1 MLIAGNRALRDDSP
15 DTSARENDLSVAM
28 QIRPPC
34 RSCDHGLDKGE
45 LRAATGAGMQI
56 CRTKQAIRAVI
67 QPWRQAAETVTLV
80 PTMGFLHAGHI
91 ALVARAKAEGGRVVA
106 TIFVNPTQFGPN
118 EDLTTY
124 PRDEACDF
132 DMLRAA
138 GVDAVFAPDVAEV
151 YDPAAQTQV
160 EATALSRILIGRLRP
175 GHFRGVATVVTK
187 LFNIIQPDAACFGE
201 KDYQQLAV
209 IRTITRDLDMPV
221 RVIGVPTMREA
232 DGLAMSSRNVRLTPA
247 DRAAAPVLNAALT
260 HAAAMPGASVAQMH
274 GTVRDTLAREPQ
286 ADVQSVDI
294 RDAASLRPVRGQPT
308 APVVILLAVKFG
320 QVLLIDN
327 RVILPPDQGAAS

>member
-1 MLIAGNRALRDDSP
+1 
-15 DTSARENDLSVAM
+15 
-28 QIRPPC
+28 
-34 RSCDHGLDKGE
+34 
-45 LRAATGAGMQI
+45 MQI
-56 CRTKQAIRAVI
+56 CRTKQAIRAAI
-67 QPWRQAAETVTLV
+67 RPWRQAGEGVTLV
-80 PTMGFLHAGHI
+80 PTMGYLHAGHM
-91 ALVARAKAEGGRVVA
+91 ALVARAKDEGGRVVA

-124 PRDEACDF
+124 PRDEARDF

-138 GVDAVFAPDVAEV
+138 GVDAVFAPDVAGV
-151 YDPAAQTQV
+151 YDPTAQTQV

-201 KDYQQLAV
+201 KDFQQLAV
-209 IRTITRDLDMPV
+209 IRTIARDLDIPV
-221 RVIGVPTMREA
+221 RVTGVPTMREP

-247 DRAAAPVLNAALT
+247 DRAAAPVLHAALSR
-260 HAAAMPGASVAQMH
+260 AAAMPGASVAQMQAA
-274 GTVRDTLAREPQ
+274 VRATLAAEPR

-294 RDAASLRPVRGQPT
+294 RDAATLRPVRGLPA

-320 QVLLIDN
+320 PVLLIDN
-327 RVILPPDQGAAS
+327 RVIPPSDPPPSEQGAVP